1 MCSLI
6 FFLDVFDAFLA
17 ANDQGQDQRCSVPNE
32 SGYYELGTSGE
43 EDDVEDNQN
52 TNYWDDLVQ
61 DNALEAIVFGVL
73 FDVTKADESICGGS
87 ADSHDDEPVVDTIE
101 QWAAEYF
108 RTTIGIAAVHGSA
121 EGND

>member
-1 MCSLI
+1 MFSTP
-6 FFLDVFDAFLA
+6 FLRPTIRARISA
-17 ANDQGQDQRCSVPNE
+17 AAYQTRVVTTNLVPV
-32 SGYYELGTSGE
+32 E

>member
-43 EDDVEDNQN
+43 EDNIEDNQDGNCREDFAPDN
-52 TNYWDDLVQ
+52 T
-61 DNALEAIVFGVL
+61 GP
-73 FDVTKADESICGGS
+73 KA
-87 ADSHDDEPVVDTIE
+87 
-101 QWAAEYF
+101 
-108 RTTIGIAAVHGSA
+108 GIMCSFFNMA
-121 EGND
+121 